1 MSIQYWSVSGIG
13 LEITNVTTEKII
25 EFVRNHSKDEQILE
39 DFSKLSWNELEK
51 AYADYVYNSDYG
63 VRSILSEI
71 ISKETN
77 LSISYNVD
85 CEDNREYLLYI
96 PKYPWQMSEE
106 DFKLTKEASLRNIL
120 EPYRKELD
128 LNVDNIDYYEV
139 YYFG

>member
-1 MSIQYWSVSGIG
+1 MSTEYWSVSGIG
-13 LEITNVTTEKII
+13 LEITNVTPEKII
-25 EFVRNHSKDEQILE
+25 EFVKNHSKDKQVLN
-39 DFSKLSWNELEK
+39 DFNTISWNELEK
-51 AYADYVYNSDYG
+51 AYNDYNYNSDYG

-96 PKYPWQMSEE
+96 PKYPWQMSEK
-106 DFKLTKEASLRNIL
+106 DFKLTTDAKLKNIL
-120 EPYRKELD
+120 EPYREEFD
-128 LNVDNIDYYEV
+128 LKADNIDYYEV